1 MLSHY
6 VYSHIRPDTGE
17 VFYVGKGTGNRM
29 HHNYDRNQHWKN
41 VVLKCGGEEKIK
53 VCLLASGLSEDE
65 AYNFE
70 RVMICAIKSQTVHRL
85 VNMHCGGKGGSFNPS
100 DEVREKQRNAK
111 LGRKLSEEHKK
122 KIGDAHRGMKRSL
135 ETRQKMSSALKGKTH
150 TKETIEK
157 IRNIRLGSKASDETK
172 LKMSLSR
179 QGENHPMFG
188 RKHTKESIEKTRLA
202 KLGKTPWNKGKP
214 HTEAHREALKLA
226 WVKRKAAKNDL
237 S

>member
-29 HHNYDRNQHWKN
+29 YHNYDRNQYWRN
-41 VVLKCGGEEKIK
+41 VASKCGGEEKIK

-70 RVMICAIKSQTVHRL
+70 RVMICAIKSQTAHRL

-111 LGRKLSEEHKK
+111 LGRKLSEEHRK
-122 KIGDAHRGMKRSL
+122 KIGDIHRGRKRSD
-135 ETRQKMSSALKGKTH
+135 ETKRKISEALKGKTI
-150 TKETIEK
+150 TKETREK
-157 IRNIRLGSKASDETK
+157 IRAIRLGTKASDETK
-172 LKMSLSR
+172 LKMSLAR

-188 RKHTKESIEKTRLA
+188 RKQTTDAKEKTRLA
-202 KLGKTPWNKGKP
+202 NIGRTPWNKGKP
-214 HTEAHREALKLA
+214 HTDEHREALKLA
-226 WVKRKAAKNDL
+226 WVKRK
-237 S
+237 SRGGI